1 MKKHQK
7 ALLVAA
13 TLVVSTF
20 TFSGFGTG
28 AAYAA
33 TPAAVLQAESQMKQ
47 SSISELTN
55 DTLVFKVD
63 PRIEAKNVRF
73 QNRYC
78 FDVAG
83 HLYLPKNFNAQKHI
97 RPSSFQGLSAL
108 SKNNLPAYMP
118 RKWRNT
124 DMSLSPLIRP

>member
-13 TLVVSTF
+13 ALVVSTF

-33 TPAAVLQAESQMKQ
+33 TPAAVLQTESQMKP

-55 DTLVFKVD
+55 DTRVFKVD
-63 PRIEAKNVRF
+63 PKIEVKNVRF
-73 QNRYC
+73 QNRYG

-83 HLYLPKNFNAQKHI
+83 HLYLPKNFNAQK
-97 RPSSFQGLSAL
+97 
-108 SKNNLPAYMP
+108 
-118 RKWRNT
+118 
-124 DMSLSPLIRP
+124 